1 MSIDLMSAVWK
12 RGPADTTMRFVL
24 LALADHAN
32 DQGYCWPGYDGLA
45 AKCAISRRTAVRAI
59 KQLEVDG
66 WLTLEHRAANGKT
79 MSNGYH
85 LSLAKLGVTPSHPTS
100 RRGDTVT
107 PVGVTQDH
115 PRGDRVSPIGVTE
128 CHPNLHLEPSI
139 NHQGEPSAAEAER
152 PRAVKRRAA
161 AAAHPRLKAIG
172 LGTNAKT
179 LALLELPH
187 FDDDY
192 AAAMVAWAQRAGKET
207 GLAIKKIEDGDP
219 VPGSRPV
226 DLTRQ
231 IPADL
236 ADIIQR

>member
-1 MSIDLMSAVWK
+1 MPDDFTRLTWLLLPLIVCKEGRAVDLPQWI
-12 RGPADTTMRFVL
+12 
-24 LALADHAN
+24 
-32 DQGYCWPGYDGLA
+32 A
-45 AKCAISRRTAVRAI
+45 AKLYPARVDVDASMIAAALDWFAARDMIRRYTVNGRHYFYLTNFHKHQGDTGREADSPYPAPDDCNEPVLDNSRVTHEQVTTNSRSMQSNSNSNSNSNAVAVATAS
-59 KQLEVDG
+59 
-66 WLTLEHRAANGKT
+66 ANG
-79 MSNGYH
+79 
-85 LSLAKLGVTPSHPTS
+85 A
-100 RRGDTVT
+100 
-107 PVGVTQDH
+107 
-115 PRGDRVSPIGVTE
+115 
-128 CHPNLHLEPSI
+128 
-139 NHQGEPSAAEAER
+139 SAED
-152 PRAVKRRAA
+152 VAA
-161 AAAHPRLKAIG
+161 AVHPRLKAIG

>member
-1 MSIDLMSAVWK
+1 MSIDLMSAVFE
-12 RGPADTTMRFVL
+12 RGPKDTTQRFVL
-24 LALADHAN
+24 LALADRAN
-32 DQGYCWPGYDGLA
+32 HEGYCWPSYADIA
-45 AKCAISRRTAVRAI
+45 ARCAISRSTAIRAV
-59 KQLEVDG
+59 KALEADG
-66 WLTLEHRAANGKT
+66 WLTRQERWRPDQSQQAT
-79 MSNGYH
+79 NGYFISRH
-85 LSLAKLGVTPSHPTS
+85 RLGVVSLCDQGGVTVPPPLVAQRHQGSS
-100 RRGDTVT
+100 TVT
-107 PVGVTQDH
+107 LGVVAQCD
-115 PRGDRVSPIGVTE
+115 
-128 CHPNLHLEPSI
+128 PNPHIEPSN
-139 NHQGEPSAAEAER
+139 NHQGEPSTAEAER
-152 PRAVKRRAA
+152 LPAVKRRAA
-161 AAAHPRLKAIG
+161 AAVHPRLKAIG

-219 VPGSRPV
+219 VPGPRPV